1 MISFIPD
8 WCHFR
13 YCSLTYNLLSGK
25 NSLFCNRLYILK
37 KASYHGKKIKQK
49 KTTTTTTTKKTLLK
63 FVSVT
68 QAASCCSIQSFDLN
82 DMAIDP
88 YRVWTTKPMK
98 QTEINSAISPF
109 YSIYLPSL
117 FFLFTS
123 EQSYLTFTEVLRV
136 GFEGDNLPLKT
147 DVWLKVL
154 EQPMRNLQAHQRL

>member
-1 MISFIPD
+1 MISFVPD

-25 NSLFCNRLYILK
+25 NSLFCNRLYIYPWEK
-37 KASYHGKKIKQK
+37 KEQQQ
-49 KTTTTTTTKKTLLK
+49 KTLLK

-98 QTEINSAISPF
+98 QTETNSAISPF
-109 YSIYLPSL
+109 YFY
-117 FFLFTS
+117 FTFYFLFTS
-123 EQSYLTFTEVLRV
+123 GQSYLTFTEVLRV